1 MHTLSY
7 TALPSAAAVAAPLAG
22 SDGAVAGAAA
32 GAGAWAGAGGEG
44 AAPAAGA
51 PAGAAAGAA
60 SAAPPSARIT
70 SPTGLIRCA
79 IASSVIAGWSASNLL
94 SPAASVAS
102 ITRTVTGTANAKN
115 T

>member
-1 MHTLSY
+1 LGGIAPLPLRAIWYTVSIPSCRRGAQAALSPAFGAPARPVAWQAMHTLSY

-51 PAGAAAGAA
+51 PAGAAAG
-60 SAAPPSARIT
+60 
-70 SPTGLIRCA
+70 
-79 IASSVIAGWSASNLL
+79 
-94 SPAASVAS
+94 
-102 ITRTVTGTANAKN
+102 
-115 T
+115 